1 MVRQRVMMRR
11 MAAMRSQGMQSARG
25 GVRPQANQRMQ
36 GAWQQR
42 AEAMRGAMRRF
53 AMRQA

>member
-1 MVRQRVMMRR
+1 
-11 MAAMRSQGMQSARG
+11 
-25 GVRPQANQRMQ
+25 MQ